1 MESNAVLSTSRT
13 GEGSICNTRLSK
25 AGSKRSLSCSIH
37 MQRCSVPMRSLGSS
51 RQPTCFCVPKWN
63 CSIDR
68 KSASFLMKMW
78 IRKQPFHPY
87 STRLI
92 YPDAIRI
99 LKGAYPAMLSNHSH
113 NTTRWLPP
121 SDNFNSLMCATL
133 STKKTLCATFKTKS
147 GLLLSCSKYWGL
159 HGLSR
164 NMASLFQTPYH
175 TCQWLVSGSLTLSR
189 WIPHTI
195 YGQACSGSRMSG

>member
-133 STKKTLCATFKTKS
+133 TTKKTLCATFKTKS

-159 HGLSR
+159 HGLWII
-164 NMASLFQTPYH
+164 QTPYH
-175 TCQWLVSGSLTLSR
+175 TCQWLVSGSLTPSR

-195 YGQACSGSRMSG
+195 YGQECSGSRMSG

>member
-87 STRLI
+87 STRLM

-99 LKGAYPAMLSNHSH
+99 WREPIRLCSQTIPTILQDGFHLLTTSIHWCVQLYQQKKLCVQLLKQNQ
-113 NTTRWLPP
+113 
-121 SDNFNSLMCATL
+121 
-133 STKKTLCATFKTKS
+133 
-147 GLLLSCSKYWGL
+147 
-159 HGLSR
+159 
-164 NMASLFQTPYH
+164 ASF
-175 TCQWLVSGSLTLSR
+175 
-189 WIPHTI
+189 
-195 YGQACSGSRMSG
+195 